1 MTGTNPAMHGRLA
14 SDVRHAPVLHEL
26 TFNIKVNNM
35 QELNFEEIE
44 IVSGGNMPEASV
56 GGSSDTN

>member
-1 MTGTNPAMHGRLA
+1 MYGDLA
-14 SDVRHAPVLHEL
+14 SGVHHAPELQEL

-56 GGSSDTN
+56 GGGSDWS